1 HMDPI
6 EFETLLKVSEDLVQS
21 FDSYNTIAPTGTSG
35 STARS
40 AVRLQHLNS
49 QRSMEFATSPDQMV
63 RLLEELNQS
72 MATNTDVLVS
82 MSKENGQRHD
92 EVTKW
97 METIHALLMN
107 TWHKGKAGKTD
118 QSDQVSWYKCYYC
131 WGTGHLVADC
141 RSLATDMAE

>member
-21 FDSYNTIAPTGTSG
+21 FDSYNTIAPNGTSG

-40 AVRLQHLNS
+40 TVRLQHLNS
-49 QRSMEFATSPDQMV
+49 QRPMEFATSPDQMV

-72 MATNTDVLVS
+72 MAMNTDVLVS
-82 MSKENGQRHD
+82 MSKKNGQRHD

-97 METIHALLMN
+97 METIHTLLN
-107 TWHKGKAGKTD
+107 SRHKDEAGTRTN
-118 QSDQVSWYKCYYC
+118 QP
-131 WGTGHLVADC
+131 
-141 RSLATDMAE
+141 SLTSVRKIY